1 MQNFLFVYLVDLVS
15 STSLDSVVG
24 LAPALDLVQ
33 SRLGV
38 DGLFVQDIDSTYIVR
53 LDGLKLLRQVLSDLV
68 VKLDRRYFRAS
79 VGGHR

>member
-1 MQNFLFVYLVDLVS
+1 M
-15 STSLDSVVG
+15 G

-53 LDGLKLLRQVLSDLV
+53 LDGLKLFGQVLSDLV
-68 VKLDRRYFRAS
+68 VKFDRCRFHAS
-79 VGGHR
+79 VGGYGR